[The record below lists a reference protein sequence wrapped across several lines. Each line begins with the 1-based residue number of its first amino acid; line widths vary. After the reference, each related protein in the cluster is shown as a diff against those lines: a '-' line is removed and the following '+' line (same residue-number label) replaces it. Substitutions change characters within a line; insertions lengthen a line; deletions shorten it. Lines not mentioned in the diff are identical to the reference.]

1 MLCCQCIYWMNILVT
16 TIWKRLSHLHLARSR
31 PCWTWTSPTTV
42 LVLSREVLLEIL
54 WAFAASSWITTSWR
68 RSRGPQYLST
78 ICTCLTIKSSKNHY
92 FILNTYLQLAINYY
106 NSNCLE
112 IIFWVEWAIVFKMY
126 TIHKGNFNETV
137 YLPIGTKC

>member
-42 LVLSREVLLEIL
+42 LVLSKEALLVIL
-54 WAFAASSWITTSWR
+54 SVSAASSWITTSWR

-78 ICTCLTIKSSKNHY
+78 ICTCLTIKSSKNHCLY
-92 FILNTYLQLAINYY
+92 WIHYLQVTLNYL

-112 IIFWVEWAIVFKMY
+112 ISFFGMGYCLQNVYY
-126 TIHKGNFNETV
+126 TQKKFQQNLYNS
-137 YLPIGTKC
+137 TKC

>member
-54 WAFAASSWITTSWR
+54 SVSAASSWITTSWR

-78 ICTCLTIKSSKNHY
+78 ICTCLTIKSSKNHCLY
-92 FILNTYLQLAINYY
+92 WIHIYKLLWTISTVISLYRNGLLPSKCILNTKEIAM
-106 NSNCLE
+106 NS
-112 IIFWVEWAIVFKMY
+112 
-126 TIHKGNFNETV
+126 T
-137 YLPIGTKC
+137 